1 MGGCGGRLVRA
12 SYDDPYAWN
21 VLTRPTI
28 LYANFKNQFTKER
41 KKKHNI
47 DKKLLSGQAWT
58 FAAGAEL
65 SGLSLS
71 PGPVLQRTW
80 CLHTRAALHR
90 DLALGNTTS
99 AMCGWSDMPVEAVV
113 LWDLMLAVEGWINTQ
128 PPAVLGKT

>member
-47 DKKLLSGQAWT
+47 DKKLFSGQAWI

-65 SGLSLS
+65 SGLK
-71 PGPVLQRTW
+71 PGPVLQRT
-80 CLHTRAALHR
+80 
-90 DLALGNTTS
+90 
-99 AMCGWSDMPVEAVV
+99 
-113 LWDLMLAVEGWINTQ
+113 
-128 PPAVLGKT
+128 